1 MSAKIHARNL
11 MFNWGGHAASMV
23 VMFFLSPYIVGKLDA
38 IAYGIWSLLTVL
50 TGYMGLFDLGVRAS
64 VGRHIALYLGKGDQK
79 GVDESI
85 RAGLGFFSF
94 TGALILALGVFLGW
108 LFPQVFKD
116 VPVEYHGTVRMLLP
130 LMVVN
135 VWLAAVAA
143 VYSSV
148 LAAHDRFDVARS
160 VDLVVL
166 IVRTAAT
173 VYALHRGWG
182 LWGLAGA
189 VVVGNVLGMWA
200 NWLAAHRYHTGL
212 RSWPFLYR
220 KNRLKE
226 IISYG
231 VASFL
236 SAFSAR
242 VIGQTDLIIAGALIS
257 IADVREYSVG
267 AMVVFYSST
276 FVKLI
281 GRTFFPAFQ
290 RAIGAGKMGEA
301 RHLFER
307 QVRLAL
313 CFGLLVY
320 IGFATYSHS
329 FIRLWMLQDGF
340 GEASVAVSAS
350 VMTVLALAQLPMLY
364 ALPSLDMLAAMGYI
378 RFNAIISMTE
388 AVVNLGLSLFFV
400 IVLHWGL
407 VGIAAGSLAGRLLV
421 SCLWVPIYLD
431 RKQGFDL
438 KRLFRSIVAP
448 GFAAAGFFYFFCR
461 VQLWVFLP
469 GTWLSFGL
477 QIFLAVLFWSMIAM
491 LIILPAD
498 YRQRLG
504 LRLRR
509 FHAKAF
515 V

>member
-1 MSAKIHARNL
+1 MSGKIHARNL
-11 MFNWGGHAASMV
+11 MFNWGGHAASMM

-38 IAYGIWSLLTVL
+38 VAYGIWSLLTVL

-94 TGALILALGVFLGW
+94 TGVLILAVGVLLGL
-108 LFPQVFKD
+108 LFPQLFKG
-116 VPVEYHGTVRMLLP
+116 VPVEHYTTVRMLLP

-148 LAAHDRFDVARS
+148 LAAYDRFDVARS
-160 VDLVVL
+160 VDFLVL
-166 IVRTAAT
+166 IVRTTAT
-173 VYALHRGWG
+173 VWALHKGWG

-189 VVVGNVLGMWA
+189 LLLGNIFGLWA
-200 NWLAAHRYHTGL
+200 NWLSAHRYHGEL
-212 RSWPFLYR
+212 RSWPLLYR
-220 KNRLKE
+220 KNRLRE
-226 IISYG
+226 IVSYG

-236 SAFSAR
+236 TAFSAR
-242 VIGQTDLIIAGALIS
+242 VIGQTDLIIAGAFIS
-257 IADVREYSVG
+257 VADVREYSIG
-267 AMVVFYSST
+267 AMIVFYSST

-281 GRTFFPAFQ
+281 GRTFFPALQ

-301 RHLFER
+301 KHLFER

-320 IGFATYSHS
+320 IGFATYSQT
-329 FIRLWMLQDGF
+329 FIRLWMFQDGF
-340 GEASVAVSAS
+340 GEASVALSAS
-350 VMTVLALAQLPMLY
+350 VMTVLALAQLPLLY
-364 ALPSLDMLAAMGYI
+364 LLPSLNMLAAMGYI
-378 RFNAIISMTE
+378 RFNALISTIE

-400 IVLHWGL
+400 IMLGWGL
-407 VGIAAGSLAGRLLV
+407 VGIAAGSLGGRLLV

-431 RKQGFDL
+431 RRQGFGI
-438 KRLFRSIVAP
+438 KRLFVSILAP
-448 GFAAAGFFYFFCR
+448 ASLAAGLFYLYCR
-461 VQLWVFLP
+461 VQVWFFQPETWV
-469 GTWLSFGL
+469 SFMS
-477 QIFLAVLFWSMIAM
+477 QIFLAFLLWFVIAV
-491 LIILPAD
+491 LIIFPAD
-498 YRQRLG
+498 YRQRISLY
-504 LRLRR
+504 LRR
-509 FHAKAF
+509 SNPKAL